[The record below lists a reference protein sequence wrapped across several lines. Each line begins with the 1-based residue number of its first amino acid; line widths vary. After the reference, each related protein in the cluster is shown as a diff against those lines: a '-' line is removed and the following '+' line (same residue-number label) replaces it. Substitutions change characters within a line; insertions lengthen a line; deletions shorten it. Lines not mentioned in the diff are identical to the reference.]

1 MKSDIPFIQISNF
14 FSQACKLQLIR
25 TFLSYL
31 EEGENHHFLADV
43 VIKVI
48 YKTMT
53 TKPLTTDKMLRDEL
67 VNFNKKL
74 DAHLNDKA
82 SKYNVKELV
91 QKYVDQFGENGY
103 TGSRF
108 VKFKTSFAHLAEEV
122 QREGRLD

>member
-1 MKSDIPFIQISNF
+1 
-14 FSQACKLQLIR
+14 
-25 TFLSYL
+25 
-31 EEGENHHFLADV
+31 
-43 VIKVI
+43 
-48 YKTMT
+48 
-53 TKPLTTDKMLRDEL
+53 MLRDEL

-122 QREGRLD
+122 QREGRLDWLVDRHLVSRALVSFAANLSFQKTCGPWPVALNSSPPPNSSVGFAVEHYPCLWHSI